1 MKELAVN
8 EISKSYGEKKLFHH
22 LSFLIH
28 EKDRI
33 GLIGMNGSGKSTLMK
48 ILAGKD
54 VPEGGTIEKSS
65 DYTISYLAQDNFLD
79 VEMPVLEAVFTGD
92 APILAALRRY
102 EQALIAIER
111 DGEDPQVQRQ
121 FQQAEEEMNRLNAWE
136 ADTEAKSIL
145 QKLAVPFLATPL
157 KDLSG
162 GQLKRVNLARVLISA
177 SDLLLLDEPT
187 NHLDYS
193 AITWLEDYLKRYP
206 GAVMVITHDRYFLD
220 RVTTRIFELSRG
232 SFFETDGNYQEY
244 LSKKAALDENEARQI
259 QKKKSLYK
267 QELSWMR
274 AGVQARGTK
283 QQARIDRFHSLK
295 QYLETANGP
304 AGEMEFGFA
313 SQRLGKKVL
322 QLKKASLELGGKIL
336 FQHLDLLIQ
345 RDERLGV
352 TGRNGAGKSSLLNV
366 LAGLIP
372 LTAGIYEIGETVR
385 IAYYTQQNEAMDPE
399 MRLIEYLQ
407 EAAAMVKSAGGE
419 IISATDMLERF
430 LFPRAMH
437 GVKIGRLSGG
447 EQRRLYLL
455 RLLIQQPNVLLLDEP
470 TNDLDIDTLTILED
484 YLATFP
490 GAVIAVSHDRY
501 FLDKTVNKLL
511 VFLGDGKTQLI
522 HGTMSE
528 YLLQEKEREK
538 ELPAAKKKTAAEPR
552 KASDKRRM
560 NYQEKKEWATIEEEI
575 DILEEKA
582 ADIQAA
588 MNETGADFGKLAELQ
603 KDLEETNHTLEE
615 KMARWEY
622 LSELA

>member
-8 EISKSYGEKKLFHH
+8 EISKSYGEKKLFHQ

-48 ILAGKD
+48 ILAGKE
-54 VPEGGTIEKSS
+54 VPEAGTIEKSG

-79 VEMPVLEAVFTGD
+79 VEMTVLEAVFTGD

-102 EQALIAIER
+102 ENALIAIER
-111 DGEDPQVQRQ
+111 DGEDSQVQRQ
-121 FQQAEEEMNRLNAWE
+121 FQQAEEDMNRLNAWE

-193 AITWLEDYLKRYP
+193 AIAWLEDYLKRYP

-295 QYLETANGP
+295 QYLEAANGP

-322 QLKKASLELGGKIL
+322 QLKKASLELGGNIL

-372 LTAGIYEIGETVR
+372 LTSGIYEVGETVR
-385 IAYYTQQNEAMDPE
+385 IAYYTQQNEAMDPD

-407 EAAAMVKSAGGE
+407 EAAAMVKSADGE
-419 IISATDMLERF
+419 TISATDMLERF

-437 GVKIGRLSGG
+437 GVKIDRLSGG

-470 TNDLDIDTLTILED
+470 TNDLDIDTLTVLED

-511 VFLGDGKTQLI
+511 VFLGDGETQLI

-528 YLLQEKEREK
+528 YLAQEKERAR
-538 ELPAAKKKTAAEPR
+538 ELPVAKKKTATEPK

-560 NYQEKKEWATIEEEI
+560 NYQEKKEWATIEAEI
-575 DILEEKA
+575 DTLEEKA

-603 KDLEETNHTLEE
+603 KDLEETNHSLEE
-615 KMARWEY
+615 KMVRWEY

>member
-54 VPEGGTIEKSS
+54 VPEGGTIEKSG

-193 AITWLEDYLKRYP
+193 SITWLEDYLKRYP
-206 GAVMVITHDRYFLD
+206 GAVVVITHDRYFLD

-366 LAGLIP
+366 LAGLVP

-407 EAAAMVKSAGGE
+407 EAAATVKSAGGE

-437 GVKIGRLSGG
+437 GVKIDRLSGG

-470 TNDLDIDTLTILED
+470 TNDLDIDTLTVLED

-538 ELPAAKKKTAAEPR
+538 ELPVAKKKTAVEPR

-603 KDLEETNHTLEE
+603 KDLEETNHALEE

>member
-206 GAVMVITHDRYFLD
+206 GAVVVITHDRYFLD

-232 SFFETDGNYQEY
+232 SFFETAGNYQEY

-366 LAGLIP
+366 LAGLVP
-372 LTAGIYEIGETVR
+372 LTAGVYEIGETVR

-407 EAAAMVKSAGGE
+407 EAAATVKSAGGE

-437 GVKIGRLSGG
+437 GVKIDRLSGG

-470 TNDLDIDTLTILED
+470 TNDLDIDTLTVLED

-538 ELPAAKKKTAAEPR
+538 ELPAAKKKTAVEPR
-552 KASDKRRM
+552 KALDKRRM

-603 KDLEETNHTLEE
+603 KDLEETNHALEE

>member
-8 EISKSYGEKKLFHH
+8 EISKSYGEKKLFHQ

-48 ILAGKD
+48 ILAGKE
-54 VPEGGTIEKSS
+54 VPEDGTIEKSG

-79 VEMPVLEAVFTGD
+79 VEMTVLEAVFTGD

-102 EQALIAIER
+102 ENALIAIER
-111 DGEDPQVQRQ
+111 DGEDSQVQRQ
-121 FQQAEEEMNRLNAWE
+121 FQQAEEDMNRLNAWE

-193 AITWLEDYLKRYP
+193 AIAWLEDYLKRYP

-295 QYLETANGP
+295 QYLEAANGP

-322 QLKKASLELGGKIL
+322 QLKKASLELGGNIL

-372 LTAGIYEIGETVR
+372 LTSGIYEVGETVR
-385 IAYYTQQNEAMDPE
+385 IAYYTQQNEAMDPD

-407 EAAAMVKSAGGE
+407 EAAAMVKSADGE
-419 IISATDMLERF
+419 TISATDMLERF

-437 GVKIGRLSGG
+437 GVKIDRLSGG

-470 TNDLDIDTLTILED
+470 TNDLDIDTLTVLED

-511 VFLGDGKTQLI
+511 VFLGDGETQLI

-528 YLLQEKEREK
+528 YLAQEKERAR
-538 ELPAAKKKTAAEPR
+538 ELPVAKKKTATEPK

-560 NYQEKKEWATIEEEI
+560 NYQEKKEWATIEAEI
-575 DILEEKA
+575 DTLEEKA

-603 KDLEETNHTLEE
+603 KDLEETNHSLEE
-615 KMARWEY
+615 KMVRWEY

>member
-206 GAVMVITHDRYFLD
+206 GAVVVITHDRYFLD

-232 SFFETDGNYQEY
+232 SFFETAGNYQEY

-366 LAGLIP
+366 LAGLVP
-372 LTAGIYEIGETVR
+372 LTAGVYEIGETVR

-407 EAAAMVKSAGGE
+407 EAAATVKSAGGE

-437 GVKIGRLSGG
+437 GVKIDRLSGG

-470 TNDLDIDTLTILED
+470 TNDLDIDTLTVLED

-538 ELPAAKKKTAAEPR
+538 ELPAAKKKTAVEPR

-603 KDLEETNHTLEE
+603 KDLEETNHALEE

>member
-48 ILAGKD
+48 VLAGKD
-54 VPEGGTIEKSS
+54 VSEGGTIEKSS

-111 DGEDPQVQRQ
+111 DGEDRQVQRQ

-206 GAVMVITHDRYFLD
+206 GAVMIITHDRYFLD

-372 LTAGIYEIGETVR
+372 LTAGVYEIGETVR

-470 TNDLDIDTLTILED
+470 TNDLDIDTLTVLED

-603 KDLEETNHTLEE
+603 KDLEETNHALEE